1 MKSYFLLF
9 CLFLVACTSSSP
21 DKQTTSKDYFTID
34 FQPLLKH
41 PAEKKTLTQ
50 WAKQIHY
57 LPLQMSDSL
66 SIQSI
71 QQLFLRNDTFL
82 VVHNNQLSLFNSK
95 GKWLY
100 NIGRKGKKEEEYIQ
114 MYGVVLRNDS
124 IFVVDGNYNFTLYN
138 WKGTYLG
145 KYFHPKI
152 RHTKNFFPIPKSDI
166 FLGHIENNTGQ
177 KETRF
182 VFFKDTNILKTIPN
196 TEKYEPT
203 SPGIVITIPFEMR
216 PFGGLVPAFK
226 ELFNDTIYQVDS
238 QLNLCPYAVI
248 QLGHYKA
255 TKKAIFDCTAE
266 QLMKNGFDFFNGKV
280 ALTAIGEKDDMI
292 YMAHYNIKDPYTYSY
307 DKKTGQAYF
316 QEISYP
322 ENKYNFKQGSTF
334 VPHFI
339 STDGKYLIDYEI
351 PENGGNTVLILVER

>member
-9 CLFLVACTSSSP
+9 CLFLAACTSSSS
-21 DKQTTSKDYFTID
+21 DMQTASENCYTID

-41 PAEKKTLTQ
+41 PAEKTTLNQ

-57 LPLQMSDSL
+57 LPLQTSDSL
-66 SIQSI
+66 SIRSI

-82 VVHNNQLSLFNSK
+82 VVHDSQLSLFNSK

-100 NIGRKGKKEEEYIQ
+100 NIGRKGEKEEEYSR
-114 MYGVVLRNDS
+114 MFGVVLRNDS
-124 IFVVDGNYNFTLYN
+124 IFIVDGNYNFTLYN
-138 WKGTYLG
+138 WNGNYLG
-145 KYFHPKI
+145 KYYRPKI
-152 RHTKNFFPIPKSDI
+152 RHTQNFFPILNSDI
-166 FLGHIENNTGQ
+166 FLGYVQNLNGH

-182 VFFKDTNILKTIPN
+182 IFFRDTNALKIIPN
-196 TEKYEPT
+196 IEKYEPT
-203 SPGIVITIPFEMR
+203 SPEVVYSIPFEMR
-216 PFGGLVPAFK
+216 PFDGLVPAFK

-238 QLNLCPYAVI
+238 QLNLCPYAII
-248 QLGHYKA
+248 QLGQYKA
-255 TKKAIFDCTAE
+255 TKKAMFGCTAE

-292 YMAHYNIKDPYTYSY
+292 YLAHYNIKDPYTYSY

-322 ENKYNFKQGSTF
+322 ENKYNFKQGNTF

-339 STDGKYLIDYEI
+339 STDGEYLIDYEI
-351 PENGGNTVLILVER
+351 PENGGTPVLILVER